1 MAVLTL
7 PLVWEASRFYVCVTP
22 EGLESRSAWRGTRF
36 IAWDELY
43 EVRYSSINS
52 WFVFRGTSGEKI
64 RVTGFVAGLP
74 ALLGFVE
81 MRLPATVAQETRVPA
96 TRKPADPFP
105 NSPRSRCWKHFRLGK
120 ASQSR

>member
-1 MAVLTL
+1 M
-7 PLVWEASRFYVCVTP
+7 CHP

-36 IAWDELY
+36 IAWDDLY
-43 EVRYSSINS
+43 DVRYSSINS

-81 MRLPATVAQETRVPA
+81 MRLPATALRTRVPA
-96 TRKPADPFP
+96 TRKPADPSP
-105 NSPRSRCWKHFRLGK
+105 NSPRSRFSKPCHRDERIYG
-120 ASQSR
+120 RRINP